1 MHIRRTDYQKHLKQL
16 VGGGLATVLY
26 FEEAM
31 KWYVKK
37 YSDSNVIFIVITDT
51 YKWARAKFKGH
62 NNLVFASSA
71 HR

>member
-1 MHIRRTDYQKHLKQL
+1 M
-16 VGGGLATVLY
+16 LY